1 MHWAKCFGFMS
12 MNVDLILLWK
22 YFKSAFVFAV
32 YSCEIES
39 RLRSRFPFWVRD
51 WYRLVSERDAECCQ
65 VQKDERSTVDDSALS
80 MAWHRLVCH
89 GLNSNQP
96 LTQTLSFNAADSF
109 AVYGL
114 KRHFVR
120 THSRHGLTLPYC
132 WSTLRTLNTPNNP
145 LPVSLFVCYR
155 IPWIHCLHG
164 QDPSSRSHSHPHP
177 HPLPHPLPV
186 GAALPF
192 WQIVARASAI
202 LEHDLFMQ
210 FLP

>member
-145 LPVSLFVCYR
+145 FLFHCSSAIGSHGSIVCTGR
-155 IPWIHCLHG
+155 THPRVAILILILIRFLIRFLWALH
-164 QDPSSRSHSHPHP
+164 SHSDR
-177 HPLPHPLPV
+177 LLQGQV
-186 GAALPF
+186 
-192 WQIVARASAI
+192 QY
-202 LEHDLFMQ
+202 
-210 FLP
+210 